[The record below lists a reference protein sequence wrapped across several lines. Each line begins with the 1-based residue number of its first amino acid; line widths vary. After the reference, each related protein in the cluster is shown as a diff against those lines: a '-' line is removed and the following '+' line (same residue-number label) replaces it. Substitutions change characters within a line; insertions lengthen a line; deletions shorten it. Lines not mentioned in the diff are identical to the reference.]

1 MANVLNVIQPYWY
14 ANYWV
19 FDDASKGLEKE
30 SLEGRFE
37 AELREIMVLAR
48 LIGGGVTKM
57 IDYLVKDIPNAREG
71 FILLFSSQPFAGY
84 RVQLSRIAEENGGC
98 LYRGKNYSA
107 ETCLSPALFRYFE
120 TTPESLYMKAEPQ
133 RVEYDPTEVVALEDS
148 IEQLERMIG
157 KLTLENEALRAG
169 RNRPGDSYY

>member
-14 ANYWV
+14 ANCWV
-19 FDDASKGLEKE
+19 FDDASEGLEKE

-37 AELREIMVLAR
+37 AELREIRVLAR

-57 IDYLVKDIPNAREG
+57 VDYLVKDIPDAREG

-84 RVQLSRIAEENGGC
+84 RVELNRIAEENGGC
-98 LYRGKNYSA
+98 LYRGRNYGVEA
-107 ETCLSPALFRYFE
+107 WLSPALFGYFE

-133 RVEYDPTEVVALEDS
+133 RAGYDPTEVVAL
-148 IEQLERMIG
+148 
-157 KLTLENEALRAG
+157 
-169 RNRPGDSYY
+169 

>member
-30 SLEGRFE
+30 SLEGSFE
-37 AELREIMVLAR
+37 AELREIRLLAR

-57 IDYLVKDIPNAREG
+57 IDYLVKDIPDAREG
-71 FILLFSSQPFAGY
+71 FILLFSSQPFGGY
-84 RVQLSRIAEENGGC
+84 QVELNMIAEEDGGC

-107 ETCLSPALFRYFE
+107 EAWLSPALFRYFE
-120 TTPESLYMKAEPQ
+120 TAPESLYVKAEPQ
-133 RVEYDPTEVVALEDS
+133 RGEYDSTEMVALEDNT
-148 IEQLERMIG
+148 EQSGRTAG
-157 KLTLENEALRAG
+157 RFTLEDEALRAG
-169 RNRPGDSYY
+169 KNRPGDSYR

>member
-1 MANVLNVIQPYWY
+1 MANVLNVIQPYWH
-14 ANYWV
+14 ANCWV

-48 LIGGGVTKM
+48 LIGGRVTKM

-71 FILLFSSQPFAGY
+71 FILLFSSKPFAGY
-84 RVQLSRIAEENGGC
+84 QMQLSRIAEENGGC
-98 LYRGKNYSA
+98 LYRGKNHSA
-107 ETCLSPALFRYFE
+107 EAWLSPALFRYFE

-133 RVEYDPTEVVALEDS
+133 RAEYDPTEVMALEDR
-148 IEQLERMIG
+148 IE
-157 KLTLENEALRAG
+157 KLDQMVG
-169 RNRPGDSYY
+169 RQNDRCDCW